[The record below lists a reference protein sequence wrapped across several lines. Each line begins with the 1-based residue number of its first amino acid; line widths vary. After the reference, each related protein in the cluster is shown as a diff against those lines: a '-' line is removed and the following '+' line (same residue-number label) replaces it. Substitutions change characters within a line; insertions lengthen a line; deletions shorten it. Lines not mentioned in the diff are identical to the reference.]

1 MGYLNV
7 GRKRAVDLPASP
19 EDRRVGSDVDQSKPL
34 LLHVFSTFEPGGGGI
49 TLRHPGEHLG
59 FAVSACDCRHGW
71 RVLEKVIQN
80 SPR

>member
-1 MGYLNV
+1 
-7 GRKRAVDLPASP
+7 
-19 EDRRVGSDVDQSKPL
+19 
-34 LLHVFSTFEPGGGGI
+34 LHVFSTFEPGGGGI